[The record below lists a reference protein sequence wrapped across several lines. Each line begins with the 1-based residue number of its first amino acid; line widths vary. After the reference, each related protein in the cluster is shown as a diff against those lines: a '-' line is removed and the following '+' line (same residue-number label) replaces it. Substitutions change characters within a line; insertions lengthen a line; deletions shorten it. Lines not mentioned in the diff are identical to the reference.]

1 MARFWAEFA
10 VLYGAA
16 LLGALGLI
24 PYLLRLAAQASGG
37 RKPRLSAP
45 QLALAGWLQT
55 AVLFAPVV
63 GLGLIAAHAVG
74 RGAPY
79 LEAALGGFAA
89 CPLVGPM
96 LRMAIIVGA
105 VSGVA
110 LTALDLLL
118 LPWLPAQIREL
129 ARRTTLVEN
138 FAASFYGGI
147 NEELLTR
154 LLGVSGAAWLL
165 ARIWANAAGAPT
177 AADAW
182 AAIVIMALLFGLGH
196 LPAAKAMVGR
206 ITPLI
211 LGRSLVLNGVVG
223 LACGWLFWTYGVE
236 AAILAHF
243 TADLVYHVG
252 GTVLLRLYE
261 RRWPPAPRPEP
272 AG

>member
-1 MARFWAEFA
+1 MTRFWAEFA

-16 LLGALGLI
+16 LAGALGLA
-24 PYLLRLAAQASGG
+24 PYLLRLSAQASGA
-37 RKPRLSAP
+37 RKPWLSGP
-45 QLALAGWLQT
+45 QLALVGWLQT

-63 GLGLIAAHAVG
+63 GVGLVAAHAVG

-79 LEAALGGFAA
+79 VEAALGVFAA

-96 LRMAIIVGA
+96 LRMAISVGV
-105 VSGVA
+105 VSGAA
-110 LTALDLLL
+110 LTGLDFLL

-129 ARRTTLVEN
+129 ARRTSLTEN

-147 NEELLTR
+147 DEELLTR

-165 ARIWANAAGAPT
+165 ARVWPNAAGAPT

-182 AAIVIMALLFGLGH
+182 AAILLMALLFGLGH
-196 LPAAKAMVGR
+196 LPAAKAVVGR

-223 LACGWLFWTYGVE
+223 VACGWLFWTYGIE

-243 TADLVYHVG
+243 TADIVYHVG

-261 RRWPPAPRPEP
+261 RRWPPAAGPE
-272 AG
+272 AAA